1 VDTLGRVGEI
11 CVRKVDQIEEKEG
24 VRKPDDTPLH

>member
-11 CVRKVDQIEEKEG
+11 CIRKVDQIEKKEG
-24 VRKPDDTPLH
+24 ARKSDDIPLH